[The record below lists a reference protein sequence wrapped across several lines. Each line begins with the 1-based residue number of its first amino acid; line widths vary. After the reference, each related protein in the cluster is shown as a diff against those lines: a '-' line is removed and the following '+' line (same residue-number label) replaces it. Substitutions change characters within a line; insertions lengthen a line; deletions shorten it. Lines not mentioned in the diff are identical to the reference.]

1 MSTFTLLSLPPSLL
15 LLLLSLAK
23 KSDGG

>member
-1 MSTFTLLSLPPSLL
+1 LFAFLLRLPHA

-23 KSDGG
+23 IWWDDY